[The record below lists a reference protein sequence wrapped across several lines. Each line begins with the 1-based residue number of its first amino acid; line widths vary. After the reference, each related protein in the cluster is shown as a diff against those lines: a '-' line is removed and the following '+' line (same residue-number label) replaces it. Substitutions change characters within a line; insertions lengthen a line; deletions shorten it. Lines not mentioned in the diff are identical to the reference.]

1 MDYSKT
7 IKTFD
12 DFQVGDKACFAKTI
26 TDAEVCL
33 FAGITGDLNPL
44 HIDDQYAQSTRFGRR
59 VVHGIFGTGLIST
72 TLTLLGTGCVY
83 LSQEVRFKRPVFV
96 GDTITAEAEI
106 IEKRP
111 EKNILIVK
119 TTCTNQKGEVVIDGQ
134 AALMALKELKPEA

>member
-12 DFQVGDKACFAKTI
+12 DFQVGDKAGFAKTI